1 MPRTLRL
8 FWYRVDK
15 AALAG
20 ALFFALVVGVLVPA
34 AASVFNQRDAQHGL
48 VREFHARSLDC
59 LARNVYYEAR
69 GESLAGQYA
78 VAEVTLNR
86 KASPLYPR
94 RSARWCI
101 RRVRSPGPR
110 ATSTHPAG
118 PNGYARSR
126 SRKRCT
132 TCGARPRFPACS
144 TSTPP
149 TFALTGQR
157 NANAWRASAAMCSTA
172 DG

>member
-20 ALFFALVVGVLVPA
+20 ALFFALVVGVLVSA
-34 AASVFNQRDAQHGL
+34 AASVFNQRDAQHAL

-78 VAEVTLNR
+78 GAEVTLKR
-86 KASPLYPR
+86 KASPLYPQTVCEGGYPK
-94 RSARWCI
+94 SA
-101 RRVRSPGPR
+101 VLLTPGQVAP
-110 ATSTHPAG
+110 
-118 PNGYARSR
+118 
-126 SRKRCT
+126 
-132 TCGARPRFPACS
+132 
-144 TSTPP
+144 
-149 TFALTGQR
+149 
-157 NANAWRASAAMCSTA
+157 
-172 DG
+172 